1 MFAVKA
7 EKVNKYYKNGIH
19 GKKEVLKNVSVD
31 IDVTI
36 VLTTHYMKEAEE
48 LCGRIAFIKKHS

>member
-19 GKKEVLKNVSVD
+19 EERD
-31 IDVTI
+31 ITI
-36 VLTTHYMKEAEE
+36 VLSTHYMKEAEQ
-48 LCGRIAFIKKHS
+48 LCGRIAFIK